1 MTISQ
6 TLSEHSSMP
15 ASARRLIFK
24 MIDDLKEERDELALQ
39 VHLGKQEA
47 KSELKLLCKKLDE
60 LNQRSEPLKHA
71 VEETGEDVWE
81 ALQLLGDEIKE
92 GYQRIR
98 KSHS

>member
-1 MTISQ
+1 
-6 TLSEHSSMP
+6 MP
-15 ASARRLIFK
+15 ASARRLISN

-47 KSELKLLCKKLDE
+47 KSELKRLSKKLNE
-60 LNQRSEPLKHA
+60 LNQRSEPLKDA
-71 VEETGEDVWE
+71 VEESGEDVWV

-98 KSHS
+98 KSLS